1 MAFPIRMI
9 TVLTHQI
16 VQNYNFGR
24 KNCSQRNLC
33 KGDFDCDGDV
43 DDDDYLILKEN
54 LGKTGCA
61 ACEFICNY
69 E

>member
-1 MAFPIRMI
+1 VGIRDVSLFNN
-9 TVLTHQI
+9 T
-16 VQNYNFGR
+16 FGR
-24 KNCSQRNLC
+24 KNWTQRNPC
-33 KGDFDCDGDV
+33 NGDLDCDGDA

-54 LGKTGCA
+54 VGRRNCA